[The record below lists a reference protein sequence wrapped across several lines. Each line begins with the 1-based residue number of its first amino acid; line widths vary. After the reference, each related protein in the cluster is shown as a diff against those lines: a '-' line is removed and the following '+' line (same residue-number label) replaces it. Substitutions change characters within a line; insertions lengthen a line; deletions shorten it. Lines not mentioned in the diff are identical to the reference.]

1 MSVTWLPAIRP
12 RTGTDREVLPPLI
25 LKTEANPKG
34 LPVRMDVAIRTEP
47 EALTHFKISQP

>member
-12 RTGTDREVLPPLI
+12 RTGTDREVLPPPI